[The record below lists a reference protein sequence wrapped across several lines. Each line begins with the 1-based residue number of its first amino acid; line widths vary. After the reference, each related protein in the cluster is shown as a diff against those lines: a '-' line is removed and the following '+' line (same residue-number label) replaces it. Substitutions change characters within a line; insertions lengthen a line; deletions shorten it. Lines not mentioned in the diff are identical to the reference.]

1 MVQLTM
7 KMKIFLKDFQ
17 KMTIYIE
24 QDKKLQ
30 ESRKVEKKQFWKS

>member
-30 ESRKVEKKQFWKS
+30 ESRKVEKKQSWKS